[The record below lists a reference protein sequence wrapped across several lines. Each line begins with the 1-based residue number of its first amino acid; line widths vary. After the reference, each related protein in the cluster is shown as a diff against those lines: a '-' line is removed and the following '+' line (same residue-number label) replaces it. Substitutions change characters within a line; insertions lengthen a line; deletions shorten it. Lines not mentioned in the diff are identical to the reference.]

1 VDEPDWVSWRWA
13 VGLGGALLIVG
24 AWLFGFGDPVWV
36 SVPMLLA
43 LAMPRLRDGS
53 PIPFSL
59 GVLFLQNLPALAVL
73 VLVIRDAS
81 TAGELSELTV
91 VLAAGATLVAALGHG
106 LWVAAQ
112 RGPAAGLGVGLAG
125 WCAALVISGWLA
137 PLNEAYYVM
146 GALLLLGEDIVSSL
160 TPELREDRMIL
171 PSVATALLRPRMPTR
186 SRRHRERRS
195 TVHRLRAGGCVPCR
209 GALVCRKPPARGRGV
224 GKSARSRRGV
234 DLPARR

>member
-171 PSVATALLRPRMPTR
+171 PSVATALFLLALAGIHLLDGELIPQASAVVATAVVGLPVAWAIKRSPR
-186 SRRHRERRS
+186 HAERRS
-195 TVHRLRAGGCVPCR
+195 
-209 GALVCRKPPARGRGV
+209 
-224 GKSARSRRGV
+224 RSV
-234 DLPARR
+234 SK